1 MRQYIPML
9 LAALVCAF
17 IGAFAGYY
25 LEASA
30 GLPWW
35 FSDVAGGL
43 GAGVGVFF
51 GGRYVQSQR
60 SK

>member
-1 MRQYIPML
+1 MRKYIPML
-9 LAALVCAF
+9 LAALVCSLV
-17 IGAFAGYY
+17 GTLAGSYI
-25 LEASA
+25 EASA

-35 FSDVAGGL
+35 FSGVAGGL
-43 GAGVGVFF
+43 GAGVGVFL